1 MKYMLSKLITENGN
15 LSTRKLSCV
24 YVLLRNIKTYFSSQS
39 SYFTCHLV
47 CVIFEISNIQKVLYD
62 QPSCDKD
69 INETGVKTNQKKIIK
84 QAYLCVYMYINYF
97 VYVCLYIYMASG

>member
-69 INETGVKTNQKKIIK
+69 INETGVKTNQKK
-84 QAYLCVYMYINYF
+84 
-97 VYVCLYIYMASG
+97 

>member
-47 CVIFEISNIQKVLYD
+47 CVIFEISNIRKVLYD
-62 QPSCDKD
+62 QPPVTK
-69 INETGVKTNQKKIIK
+69 ILNETGVNTNQKKKIK

-97 VYVCLYIYMASG
+97 VYVCLYIYMANG